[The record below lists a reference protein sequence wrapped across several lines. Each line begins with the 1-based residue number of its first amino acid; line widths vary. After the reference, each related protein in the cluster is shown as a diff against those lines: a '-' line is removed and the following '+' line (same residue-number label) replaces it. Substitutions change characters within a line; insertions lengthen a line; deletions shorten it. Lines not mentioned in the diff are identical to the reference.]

1 MKITVNL
8 EFGNDHLP
16 ILAVLEKAGH
26 ELFAHSNDSGEVVW
40 ISADVDDGAVVATIN
55 ELLAMDSVSSVELW

>member
-26 ELFAHSNDSGEVVW
+26 EPFAHSNDSGEVVW
-40 ISADVDDGAVVATIN
+40 ISADVDDGEVVATVN